1 MALPPVELNE
11 KAREKRGQNLPAV
24 QYMPFTE
31 PPLFLLRKAHYFPTL
46 LTEWETLK
54 TLNIEYMASLLRL
67 IENKDSVQFSS
78 ANVLEYFT
86 GPRAIFTIDPWPG
99 GSSAGQFQRW

>member
-1 MALPPVELNE
+1 MAFPPVELNE

-31 PPLFLLRKAHYFPTL
+31 PPLFHLRKAHYFPTL

-54 TLNIEYMASLLRL
+54 TLNIECMASLLRL

-78 ANVLEYFT
+78 ANVLEYVT